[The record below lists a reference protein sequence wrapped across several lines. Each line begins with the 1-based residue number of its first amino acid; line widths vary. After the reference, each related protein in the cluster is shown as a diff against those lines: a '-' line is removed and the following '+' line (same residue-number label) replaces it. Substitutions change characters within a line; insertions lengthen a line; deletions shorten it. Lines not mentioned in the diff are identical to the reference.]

1 MSFPSGP
8 CKHITWLK
16 ARVAMPWPSSCIG
29 NEAGVAEFQ
38 PIEREFLRA
47 STTSSRAFH
56 ARYTR
61 RLGIPTTEFLKPRSQ
76 CTKLAVVCTNDV
88 TVTSRSF
95 VRWPEQRYTRA
106 GGSVDFVREI
116 VFPCPEETFSRPA
129 AIRCATTIPVV
140 LTRCSLLDRERIF
153 SRFEP
158 RSIEYPRPRCKIY
171 TFDLSGS
178 YDHYRTRCGI
188 VGIIIVMRHHPIPAP
203 SYNRIIRNINLPNCK
218 ASSVRDYNRV
228 AFPISSRSW
237 KQQKW

>member
-140 LTRCSLLDRERIF
+140 LTRCSLLDRERTNFLSLQTPIDRI
-153 SRFEP
+153 SEASMQNLYL
-158 RSIEYPRPRCKIY
+158 RSVGIVRS
-171 TFDLSGS
+171 LS
-178 YDHYRTRCGI
+178 YKMRNRWDHYR
-188 VGIIIVMRHHPIPAP
+188 HAP
-203 SYNRIIRNINLPNCK
+203 S
-218 ASSVRDYNRV
+218 SH
-228 AFPISSRSW
+228 SRSFV
-237 KQQKW
+237 

>member
-140 LTRCSLLDRERIF
+140 LTRCSLLDRERTNFLSLRTPIDRISEASMQNLYF
-153 SRFEP
+153 
-158 RSIEYPRPRCKIY
+158 RSVRIVRS
-171 TFDLSGS
+171 LS
-178 YDHYRTRCGI
+178 YKMRNRWDHYR
-188 VGIIIVMRHHPIPAP
+188 HAP
-203 SYNRIIRNINLPNCK
+203 S
-218 ASSVRDYNRV
+218 SH
-228 AFPISSRSW
+228 SRSFV
-237 KQQKW
+237 

>member
-140 LTRCSLLDRERIF
+140 LTRCSLLDRERTNF
-153 SRFEP
+153 
-158 RSIEYPRPRCKIY
+158 
-171 TFDLSGS
+171 LSL
-178 YDHYRTRCGI
+178 RTPIDRI
-188 VGIIIVMRHHPIPAP
+188 SEASMQNLYLRDRTIIIVQDAESLGSLSSCAIIPFP
-203 SYNRIIRNINLPNCK
+203 LRIIVSLET
-218 ASSVRDYNRV
+218 
-228 AFPISSRSW
+228 
-237 KQQKW
+237 

>member
-47 STTSSRAFH
+47 RTTSSRAFH

-76 CTKLAVVCTNDV
+76 CTKLPVVCTNDV
-88 TVTSRSF
+88 TVTSRFF
-95 VRWPEQRYTRA
+95 VRWPEQRYTRT

-116 VFPCPEETFSRPA
+116 VFPCPKETFSRPA
-129 AIRCATTIPVV
+129 AIRYATTIPVV
-140 LTRCSLLDRERIF
+140 LARCSLLHRERTNFLSLSTPFDKI
-153 SRFEP
+153 SNP
-158 RSIEYPRPRCKIY
+158 RSRWPMHRCKIY
-171 TFDLSGS
+171 TFHVLGF
-178 YDHYRTRCGI
+178 I
-188 VGIIIVMRHHPIPAP
+188 VVRYHPPC
-203 SYNRIIRNINLPNCK
+203 NRIIRNINLPNCK
-218 ASSVRDYNRV
+218 VSSVQNYNRV
-228 AFPISSRSW
+228 AFPISSRS
-237 KQQKW
+237 

>member
-106 GGSVDFVREI
+106 GGNVDFVREI

-140 LTRCSLLDRERIF
+140 LTRCSLLDRERTNFLSLRTPIDRI
-153 SRFEP
+153 SEASMQNLYL
-158 RSIEYPRPRCKIY
+158 RSVGIVRS
-171 TFDLSGS
+171 LS
-178 YDHYRTRCGI
+178 YKMRNRWDHYR
-188 VGIIIVMRHHPIPAP
+188 HAP
-203 SYNRIIRNINLPNCK
+203 S
-218 ASSVRDYNRV
+218 SH
-228 AFPISSRSW
+228 SRSFV
-237 KQQKW
+237 

>member
-76 CTKLAVVCTNDV
+76 CTKLAVVMHQRCNRDFAFLCPLARTKIHSCRRKCRFCTRNRFPL
-88 TVTSRSF
+88 SR
-95 VRWPEQRYTRA
+95 
-106 GGSVDFVREI
+106 GN
-116 VFPCPEETFSRPA
+116 
-129 AIRCATTIPVV
+129 V
-140 LTRCSLLDRERIF
+140 LT
-153 SRFEP
+153 
-158 RSIEYPRPRCKIY
+158 
-171 TFDLSGS
+171 
-178 YDHYRTRCGI
+178 TRCDSL
-188 VGIIIVMRHHPIPAP
+188 RHD
-203 SYNRIIRNINLPNCK
+203 N
-218 ASSVRDYNRV
+218 
-228 AFPISSRSW
+228 SSRSHSMFASRPRTNEFSLASNPDR
-237 KQQKW
+237 

>member
-140 LTRCSLLDRERIF
+140 LTRCSLLDRERTNF
-153 SRFEP
+153 
-158 RSIEYPRPRCKIY
+158 
-171 TFDLSGS
+171 LSL
-178 YDHYRTRCGI
+178 RTPIDRI
-188 VGIIIVMRHHPIPAP
+188 SEASMQNLYLRDRTIIIVQDAESLGSLSSCAIIPFP
-203 SYNRIIRNINLPNCK
+203 LLRIIVSLET
-218 ASSVRDYNRV
+218 
-228 AFPISSRSW
+228 
-237 KQQKW
+237 